1 VCVAEDLQLILSSP
15 LLSSP
20 LLIIT
25 NQHAPL
31 TPLNTTPL
39 QRLQQLRPVQQTLPC
54 LAIPH
59 PAPNPLMALGPHVL
73 LLVHQ
78 AVKELVRRPR
88 GALPILFNLRLAA
101 LLFDGPE
108 VALDRDVDPG
118 FLPGFARG
126 GFDFAFV
133 GFPAAFGQDPAFA
146 GRGLDEEDLG
156 AVGGEGDDA
165 GYEALALGAV
175 SRGWGC

>member
-1 VCVAEDLQLILSSP
+1 
-15 LLSSP
+15 
-20 LLIIT
+20 
-25 NQHAPL
+25 
-31 TPLNTTPL
+31 
-39 QRLQQLRPVQQTLPC
+39 
-54 LAIPH
+54 
-59 PAPNPLMALGPHVL
+59 MALGPHIL

-78 AVKELVRRPR
+78 AVKELVRGPR
-88 GALPILFNLRLAA
+88 SVASAILFNLRLAA

-118 FLPGFARG
+118 FLPGFAGG
-126 GFDFAFV
+126 GFDFALV
-133 GFPAAFGQDPAFA
+133 GFPAALWEDPAFA

-175 SRGWGC
+175 SRGGGVLVSFCGWRQMLFGLCGTSACPGRLGRAWTSRVVSVALAP